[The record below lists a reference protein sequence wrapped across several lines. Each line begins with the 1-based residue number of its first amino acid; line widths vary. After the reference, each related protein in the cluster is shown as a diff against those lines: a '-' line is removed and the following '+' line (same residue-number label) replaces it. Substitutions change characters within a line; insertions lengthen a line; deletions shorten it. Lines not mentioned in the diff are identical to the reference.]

1 MGTMMESADAA
12 TVTGAGAV
20 LICRAGAR
28 TCALPLVHVVE
39 TMRPLAIEPF
49 GGAPSFVAGLSRIRG
64 EHVPVIDLG
73 RLLGATDET
82 EPTRFVLLRVR
93 SRKIAVRVDAVVGI
107 GALPENAS
115 REVPRL
121 LASADETA
129 VAMLAAR
136 DAELML
142 VLDSVRL
149 LPFAAAPIPEPGGE
163 R

>member
-1 MGTMMESADAA
+1 MMESADAA

-28 TCALPLVHVVE
+28 TCALPLTHVVE

-49 GGAPSFVAGLSRIRG
+49 AGAPTFVAGLSRIRG

-73 RLLGATDET
+73 RLLGAKDET
-82 EPTRFVLLRVR
+82 EPTRFVLLRVG
-93 SRKIAVRVDAVVGI
+93 SRTIAIRVDAVIGVGS
-107 GALPENAS
+107 LPESTS

-121 LASADETA
+121 LAGADETA
-129 VAMLAAR
+129 VATLAAR

-142 VLDSVRL
+142 VLDSARL
-149 LPFAAAPIPEPGGE
+149 LPFAEASMPEPE
-163 R
+163 RES